1 MTTTTSVP
9 LSPGDIAMNE
19 FCGISTATYYPG
31 QLPIDF
37 LRKRTTEIIE
47 KNPWLTSTLKKN
59 TQSNT
64 LCAVFSSD
72 PVQSEDYFNVVN
84 IPAFE
89 PSFQSASRAL
99 KDFQIRKG
107 KECID
112 NDEKL
117 FKVTAVSVGDSK
129 AETVLIVSLS
139 HTLADGF
146 TFYSI
151 YSMFEKTPYAMTFE
165 RVEGFADQSVV
176 ANLATAPPPIVQY
189 EIDLGVIEKEKEKA
203 KKDVEYVST
212 NDVVTSTFLSNS
224 GINYGMMALN
234 MRGRVS
240 SVTNNHAGNYEGS
253 IVLMPAN
260 FESPA
265 SVRTAL
271 KKFKLD
277 AFPTF
282 LQACL
287 GKNAVVSNWASF
299 HHDLKFEGGLKP
311 VDHHPLERDSV
322 HMIWSTGIIYK
333 PTAERL
339 ALLYGDTKKA
349 NGVNLFQ

>member
-59 TQSNT
+59 TQTNT

-84 IPAFE
+84 
-89 PSFQSASRAL
+89 
-99 KDFQIRKG
+99 G

-151 YSMFEKTPYAMTFE
+151 YSMFEKTPYSMTFE
-165 RVEGFADQSVV
+165 RVEGFADQSKEVLGAGLYSFLTSAGFISGVV

-234 MRGRVS
+234 MRGRIS
-240 SVTNNHAGNYEGS
+240 SVTNDHAGNYEGS